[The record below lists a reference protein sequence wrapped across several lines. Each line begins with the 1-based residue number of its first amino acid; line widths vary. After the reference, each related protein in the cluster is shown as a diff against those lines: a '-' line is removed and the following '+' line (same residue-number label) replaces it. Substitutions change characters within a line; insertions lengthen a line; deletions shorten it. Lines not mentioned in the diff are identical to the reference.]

1 MIAANSRL
9 TAITR
14 AVSPALQRCELT
26 FVGRR
31 PIDIAR
37 AEAQHAAYRRA
48 LERAGAAVEVIPADD
63 RLPDAPFVEDT
74 AVVFDEIA
82 VIARPGAPS
91 RRAELDAVALALS
104 RYRPLTFIQAP
115 ATLDG
120 GDVLRIGRECF
131 VGLSTRTNA
140 DGAGQLSAILGA
152 HGYRVTPVVV
162 TGCLHLKSAVAAI
175 GADTVLVNPAW
186 IDASA
191 FRGYRWI
198 DVPDTEPFAADCL
211 VVDGVVHVST
221 SYPRT
226 LDLIRRQGFVTEV
239 IEISEFEK
247 AEGGLTCLSLLVEE
261 RDSRIAGSEH

>member
-14 AVSPALQRCELT
+14 AASPALQRCELT
-26 FVGRR
+26 FIGRR
-31 PIDIAR
+31 PIDVVL

-48 LERAGAAVEVIPADD
+48 LERAGASVEVIPADH

-104 RYRPLTFIQAP
+104 RYRPLTFIQPP

-140 DGAGQLSAILGA
+140 DGVGQLSAILDA
-152 HGYRVTPVVV
+152 RGYRVVPVAVS
-162 TGCLHLKSAVAAI
+162 GCLHLKSAVAAI

-186 IDASA
+186 IDAAA
-191 FRGYRWI
+191 FRAYRRI
-198 DVPDTEPFAADCL
+198 DVPDEEPLAADCL
-211 VVDGVVHVST
+211 VLNGVVHVST
-221 SYPRT
+221 SFPRT
-226 LDLIRRQGFVTEV
+226 LDLIRRQGFATEL

-247 AEGGLTCLSLLVEE
+247 AEGGLTCLSLLVE
-261 RDSRIAGSEH
+261 RFG

>member
-63 RLPDAPFVEDT
+63 RLPDAPFIEDT

-104 RYRPLTFIQAP
+104 RYRPLTYIQAP

-140 DGAGQLSAILGA
+140 DGAGQLSATLGA

-175 GADTVLVNPAW
+175 GADTVLINPAW